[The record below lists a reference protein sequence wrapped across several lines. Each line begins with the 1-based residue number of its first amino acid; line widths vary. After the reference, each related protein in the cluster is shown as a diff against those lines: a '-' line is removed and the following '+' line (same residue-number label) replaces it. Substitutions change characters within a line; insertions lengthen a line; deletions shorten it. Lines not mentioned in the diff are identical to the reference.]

1 MKYTRCFL
9 SCISSIVLSCGIATA
24 SDDAVT
30 YTVQAL
36 TGLVGDT
43 PRFEK
48 VYCHDIYAFSGE
60 PTSMAFI
67 CSPHFPP
74 TNSKEKMEDHN
85 LLSAAGIKIEGTLT
99 KEGVVITL
107 NATNL
112 TVPKSLYDGTE
123 ESLIVYAL
131 ECIRMTANLNRIKNY
146 DLNVIAAA
154 KLNGAAQKLKEKFVA
169 HDKSKRFTSHPAD
182 EPNEK

>member
-1 MKYTRCFL
+1 MKHVRCIL
-9 SCISSIVLSCGIATA
+9 SIVGSVVLSCGTATA
-24 SDDAVT
+24 GDDAVT

-67 CSPHFPP
+67 CSPHIPP
-74 TNSKEKMEDHN
+74 TNSKEKMKDHN
-85 LLSAAGIKIEGTLT
+85 LLSAARIKIRGKLT
-99 KEGVVITL
+99 NEGVVITL
-107 NATNL
+107 DASNL
-112 TVPKSLYDGTE
+112 AVPKSLYDGTE
-123 ESLIVYAL
+123 ESLIVFAL
-131 ECIRMTANLNRIKNY
+131 ECIRMTASLNRIENY
-146 DLNVIAAA
+146 SMEVVATAELDD
-154 KLNGAAQKLKEKFVA
+154 AAQQLKEKFVA

-182 EPNEK
+182 ELNRK

>member
-1 MKYTRCFL
+1 
-9 SCISSIVLSCGIATA
+9 
-24 SDDAVT
+24 
-30 YTVQAL
+30 
-36 TGLVGDT
+36 
-43 PRFEK
+43 
-48 VYCHDIYAFSGE
+48 
-60 PTSMAFI
+60 MAFI

>member
-1 MKYTRCFL
+1 MRYMRYFL
-9 SCISSIVLSCGIATA
+9 SIVGSVALSCGTATA
-24 SDDAVT
+24 GEDAVT

-67 CSPHFPP
+67 CFPYFPP
-74 TNSKEKMEDHN
+74 TNSRKKMEDHN
-85 LLSAAGIKIEGTLT
+85 LLSAAGIKISGKLT
-99 KEGVVITL
+99 NEGVVITL
-107 NATNL
+107 DASKL
-112 TVPKSLYDGTE
+112 TIPKSLYDGTK
-123 ESLIVYAL
+123 ESLIVFAL
-131 ECIRMTANLNRIKNY
+131 ECIRMTANLNRIENY
-146 DLNVIAAA
+146 SLEVVAAA
-154 KLNGAAQKLKEKFVA
+154 GLDDAAQQLKEKFVA

-182 EPNEK
+182 EPNQK